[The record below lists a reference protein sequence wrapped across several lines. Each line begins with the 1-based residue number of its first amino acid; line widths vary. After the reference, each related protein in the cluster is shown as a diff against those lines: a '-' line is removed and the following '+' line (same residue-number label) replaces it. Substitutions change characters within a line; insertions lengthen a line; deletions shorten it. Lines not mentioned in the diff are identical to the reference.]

1 MRIIN
6 CLNNYKKKKFFI
18 VKKKSISSL
27 DKWIYNKNSI
37 HHISK
42 KFFQIHGFQIKS
54 NFYKKKKWDQPLIVQ
69 KEFGILGIIKKKIN
83 NEYKY
88 LLQIKIEPGN
98 INKCQL
104 SPTVQATRSNYTKVH
119 NGKDIPYLEF
129 FFNNKKIKKIFKIK
143 QTEQGLRYYNKK
155 NYNILLDDTKKII
168 KKLPNFYWINKKEL
182 KYLISKNNIINMDA
196 LSVFSCAIN
205 KKKNDVPIIKM
216 SKIFNFINNKKKK
229 YFTLVKQIS
238 LYKLKNWTLKK
249 DRIVNNKKNYFSI
262 IGLSI
267 RNNSREINK
276 WEQPIIAHENLAFAG
291 FITKIFNQTL
301 HYLVSFEIKPGLKNS
316 YLSCTVRTS
325 DFVNYKKN
333 YDLNNFKKNIINEN
347 FVNKNNGKLL
357 YKTIQSDEGGR
368 FYKSQICYSVFQLFD
383 NYNLKISEN
392 YIWIS
397 HNQMIN
403 LIKNKYFDIEAR
415 ILFACFNL
423 YNENID

>member
-6 CLNNYKKKKFFI
+6 YLNNYKKKKFFV

-27 DKWIYNKNSI
+27 NKWIYDKNYI
-37 HHISK
+37 YHISK
-42 KFFQIHGFQIKS
+42 KFFQIQGFRINS
-54 NFYKKKKWDQPLIVQ
+54 NFYKTRNWDQPLIVQ
-69 KEFGILGIIKKKIN
+69 KELGILGIIKIKKN

-88 LLQIKIEPGN
+88 LLQIKMEPGN

-104 SPTVQATRSNYTKVH
+104 SPTVQATRSNFTKVH

-129 FFNNKKIKKIFKIK
+129 FFNNKKLKKIFKIK

-155 NYNILLDDTKKII
+155 NYNILLYDTKKII

-196 LSVFSCAIN
+196 LSVFSCTIN
-205 KKKNDVPIIKM
+205 KKKDDIPIIKM
-216 SKIFNFINNKKKK
+216 HKIFNFINKKKKK
-229 YFTLVKQIS
+229 YFTLAKQIS

-249 DRIVNNKKNYFSI
+249 DTIINNKKNYFKI

-267 RNNSREINK
+267 RNNSREINR
-276 WEQPIIAHENLAFAG
+276 WEQPIIAQENLAFAG

-301 HYLVSFEIKPGLKNS
+301 HYLVSFEIKPGLKSS

-325 DFVNYKKN
+325 DFVNYQKN

-347 FVNKNNGKLL
+347 FINKKNGKIL